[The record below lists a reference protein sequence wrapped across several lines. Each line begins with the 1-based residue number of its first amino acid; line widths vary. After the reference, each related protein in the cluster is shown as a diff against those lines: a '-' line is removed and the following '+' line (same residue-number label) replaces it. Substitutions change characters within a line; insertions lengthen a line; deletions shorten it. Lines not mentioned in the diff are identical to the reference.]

1 MFMGSADAYASKKDL
16 KKLEE
21 KVERV
26 LEMHELDDE
35 LTEAEKKLVK
45 EVENDLRT
53 NKKGAFISL
62 DEL

>member
-1 MFMGSADAYASKKDL
+1 MFMGNADAYASKKDL

-35 LTEAEKKLVK
+35 LTEAEEKLVR
-45 EVENDLRT
+45 EVEKDLRT

-62 DEL
+62 DKL

>member
-21 KVERV
+21 KVERI

-35 LTEAEKKLVK
+35 LTEAEEKLVK
-45 EVENDLRT
+45 EVENDLRK
-53 NKKGAFISL
+53 NKKGAFYSL